1 MASKATRIAL
11 DGLGG
16 EVVPEE
22 CSEALFEFLTH
33 NANAVVCL
41 ATTAEHFKF
50 VQMNLSLDLQSRL
63 EWIEADSRINFDESP
78 VSAVKQKKNSSISV
92 AMDALRRK
100 DVQAVVSF
108 GHTGAAVAAAR
119 LKLGLIEGASCAGLA
134 AIIPNRN
141 GFGLLMD
148 VGANL
153 ICRPEQLFQFA
164 LMADVYS
171 QLSLGI
177 MNPRIG
183 LLNIGSENSKGDA
196 SLKAT
201 RELFEQGDFNFL
213 GNVEG
218 GQVFDGGA
226 DVVIC
231 SGMVGNMILK
241 SAESLA
247 NMLFES
253 FKERLESSLDQWQ
266 TTKASWVISSLA
278 SRHDPESRGASRL
291 LGVQGL
297 VLIGH
302 GNARKEAICS
312 ALQRAEQELILG
324 LQDAMKAR
332 LAQQ

>member
-1 MASKATRIAL
+1 MSSKATRIAL

-16 EVVPEE
+16 EAVPEE
-22 CSEALFEFLTH
+22 CTAAISEFFKENSKAI
-33 NANAVVCL
+33 VCL
-41 ATTAEHFKF
+41 ATTAEHFKK
-50 VQMNLSLDLQSRL
+50 VKSNLPADQQTRL
-63 EWIEADSRINFDESP
+63 EWIEADCRVEFEESP
-78 VSAVKQKKNSSISV
+78 VAAIKSKKQSSISV
-92 AMDALRRK
+92 ATDALQNQHA
-100 DVQAVVSF
+100 QALVSF

-119 LKLGLIEGASCAGLA
+119 LKLGLLPGASTAGLA

-153 ICRPEQLFQFA
+153 SCKPEQLYQFA

-171 QLSLGI
+171 QKSLGI
-177 MNPRIG
+177 EKPRIG
-183 LLNIGSENSKGDA
+183 LLNIGSEATKGDT
-196 SLKAT
+196 SLQAT
-201 RELFEQGDFNFL
+201 RELFQKGDFHFL

-218 GQVFDGGA
+218 GQVFDGAA
-226 DVVIC
+226 DVIVC
-231 SGMVGNMILK
+231 SGMTGNMILK

-253 FKERLESSLDQWQ
+253 LKEKLEHSDSSWSN
-266 TTKASWVISSLA
+266 TKTRWVISSLA

-291 LGVQGL
+291 LGVRGL

-302 GNARKEAICS
+302 GNARREAICS
-312 ALQRAEQELILG
+312 ALHRAAQELELG
-324 LQDAMKAR
+324 LQATMEAR